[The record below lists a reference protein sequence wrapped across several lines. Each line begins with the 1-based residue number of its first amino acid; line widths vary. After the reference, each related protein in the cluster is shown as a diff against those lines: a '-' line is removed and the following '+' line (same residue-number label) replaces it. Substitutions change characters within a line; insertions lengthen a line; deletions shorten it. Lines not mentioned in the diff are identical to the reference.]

1 MKQQIKERIE
11 RIKQGL
17 VPSGYKQTPVG
28 VCPNDWKFDTLGNL
42 GEFSKGSGIP
52 GYTLVESGIPCVG
65 YGDLYTK
72 YSIKFEK
79 AKCFT
84 DIETAKQSKEIVK
97 GTLLFTGSG
106 ETAEEIGKCVCY
118 NGDENICA
126 GGDIVLFNTK
136 KVNPLYISYQQNLDR
151 FIKEKSKLGQGH
163 SVVHIYANDLSTLSC
178 LYPSE
183 DKEQTKIAN
192 VLTTWDN
199 AVELQEK
206 KIEKLQEKK
215 KALMQTLLNN
225 NGYEKMSLQE
235 LIDISYFRLV
245 KPKELNKYHGQKIYL
260 STSSIIN
267 DQIVSNEGYYSDDER
282 PSRAQMLPLKNS
294 VWFAKMK
301 NSIKVL
307 LADEELESNYIL
319 STGFYGFMPI
329 QNLVPEF
336 LKQVFLSDYFNEQK
350 NIFAEGSSQ
359 NGIKDKNLS
368 DIYVYIPSYQEQKE
382 IAKIFKAFD
391 KNLDLENLLLEKY
404 KEQRK
409 SLMQLL
415 LTGIVRV

>member
-215 KALMQTLLNN
+215 KALMQKLLTPKPDWKKDFLKNLTSLLSSGGTPSTKNSNYYNGKIVWASIDDLTLSGKYLTDSKRKLTKSGIENSSAKLFPKN
-225 NGYEKMSLQE
+225 TILYAMYASIGKCVIADIECSSSQAILGIIPSEKIDYEFLYYHLCNIREKMILQGQKGTQ
-235 LIDISYFRLV
+235 SN
-245 KPKELNKYHGQKIYL
+245 LNK
-260 STSSIIN
+260 
-267 DQIVSNEGYYSDDER
+267 DMVSNFEIDYPVEIEKQRNIANG
-282 PSRAQMLPLKNS
+282 
-294 VWFAKMK
+294 
-301 NSIKVL
+301 
-307 LADEELESNYIL
+307 L
-319 STGFYGFMPI
+319 SFI
-329 QNLVPEF
+329 DN
-336 LKQVFLSDYFNEQK
+336 
-350 NIFAEGSSQ
+350 NIAVET
-359 NGIKDKNLS
+359 
-368 DIYVYIPSYQEQKE
+368 E
-382 IAKIFKAFD
+382 
-391 KNLDLENLLLEKY
+391 LLEKY

-409 SLMQLL
+409 ALMQLL